1 MKQKV
6 KGIAVVFLVLL
17 VFSSCVSTGVYDLQ
31 KEEIVSDNYLKVFGN
46 GLIEKHTFM
55 IYGFSLVSNQGV
67 SITIEN
73 LTDSPV
79 VINWDKSSIAYR
91 GMVSNIFISGQK
103 YITAGASIPPLTL
116 SGNGK
121 KSVDIIPANNVSIK
135 DGEWKIGKMGLG
147 KDEVLSL
154 TINYEHNNESK
165 FITLNASPKN
175 GSIKWGF

>member
-6 KGIAVVFLVLL
+6 RGIAVVFLVLL
-17 VFSSCVSTGVYDLQ
+17 VFSSCVSTGDLQ
-31 KEEIVSDNYLKVFGN
+31 KGAIISDNYLKVVGN

-79 VINWDKSSIAYR
+79 VINWDTSSIAYR
-91 GMVSNIFISGQK
+91 GVVSNIFISGQK

-121 KSVDIIPANNVSIK
+121 KSVNIFPAKNVSLK
-135 DGEWKIGKMGLG
+135 DGDWEIENMGLC
-147 KDEVLSL
+147 KDEVLTL
-154 TINYEHNNESK
+154 TINYKHNNESN
-165 FITLNASPKN
+165 FITLKASPKN